1 MTGSIPHPRL
11 PLISSPRLFLNK
23 SVFTGLLKWMLT
35 SYSGWSCHFLT
46 VGIQVQLHMWVIPQL
61 SIPFPSPFSPHKFL
75 SFSFLWIPSLPY
87 FLSIMF
93 LSTPPLLPFFSSPS
107 PAQGEDCHHEDPPCG
122 VITTHLENPSYCTMQ
137 CTFQKKINQ
146 IVSLPSDTKLTPN
159 ISVRRDWCQHGTEF
173 DTSRM
178 CSKKLTP
185 ASRLW
190 RIVLMY

>member
-1 MTGSIPHPRL
+1 MPLLDSGYSSTASLVGHPTA
-11 PLISSPRLFLNK
+11 F
-23 SVFTGLLKWMLT
+23 
-35 SYSGWSCHFLT
+35 Y
-46 VGIQVQLHMWVIPQL
+46 
-61 SIPFPSPFSPHKFL
+61 
-75 SFSFLWIPSLPY
+75 SFSFPPFPPTNSFP
-87 FLSIMF
+87 FLSYEF
-93 LSTPPLLPFFSSPS
+93 LPFLIYVSFPLCCFPPPSLPFFSSSS

-178 CSKKLTP
+178 RSKKLTP
-185 ASRLW
+185 ASHLR
-190 RIVLMY
+190 RIVMC